1 MMSDLKLFAYDLED
15 FIKSIVKKH
24 TESDITIYGRKDEKG
39 NITLFSPLRYP
50 DKISSLTD
58 SMTLSDYCLING
70 RKFDGFLGENIICA
84 DLMNKKNGL
93 FITDSFTD
101 TGKLKSI
108 IKGSNLENYRMYDG
122 NAMDMLETLDRN
134 IVKPDPTGNVKV
146 IIDHFFKVKSVGTV
160 ILGFVLSGTLK
171 KHQTLYLNPAGV
183 QVQVRSI
190 QMNDV
195 DFDEAPA
202 GSRVG
207 IALKNADIESIDR
220 GATLS
225 EEIEIPLKE
234 IRGNI
239 KFHRAV
245 PEDARKDGEVF
256 VSGHFIYSRGI
267 MENGKITMDK
277 PVLPWDDYIL
287 IKPNAKPRVI
297 GKIDRLNE

>member
-1 MMSDLKLFAYDLED
+1 MSDLKLFAYDLED

-58 SMTLSDYCLING
+58 SMTLSDYCFING

-93 FITDSFTD
+93 FVIDSFTD
-101 TGKLKSI
+101 TEKLNNI
-108 IKGSNLENYRMYDG
+108 VKGSNLKNYRMYDG

-134 IVKPDPTGNVKV
+134 VLNLNKEGDVKV

-160 ILGFVLSGTLK
+160 ILGFVLCGTLK

-190 QMNDV
+190 QMNDI

-220 GATLS
+220 GATLTV
-225 EEIEIPLKE
+225 EKEIPLKE
-234 IRGNI
+234 ISGKI
-239 KFHRAV
+239 QFHRAV
-245 PEDARKDGEVF
+245 PEEARKDGEVF

-277 PVLPWDDYIL
+277 PILPWDDYIL

-297 GKIDRLNE
+297 GRIDRINE

>member
-1 MMSDLKLFAYDLED
+1 MSDLKLFAYDLED

-70 RKFDGFLGENIICA
+70 KKFDGFLGENIICA

-93 FITDSFTD
+93 FVIDAFTD
-101 TGKLKSI
+101 TERLNYI
-108 IKGSNLENYRMYDG
+108 IKGSNLRNYKMYDG
-122 NAMDMLETLDRN
+122 NAMDMLENLDRN
-134 IVKPDPTGNVKV
+134 VSNINDEGRVKV

-171 KHQTLYLNPAGV
+171 KHQNLYLNPAGV

-190 QMNDV
+190 QMNDI
-195 DFDEAPA
+195 DFEEAPA

-220 GATLS
+220 GATLT
-225 EEIEIPLKE
+225 EEMEIPLKE
-234 IRGNI
+234 IRGKI
-239 KFHRAV
+239 EFHRAV
-245 PEDARKDGEVF
+245 PEDVRKDGEVF

-277 PVLPWDDYIL
+277 PILPWDDYIL
-287 IKPNAKPRVI
+287 VKPNAKPRVI
-297 GKIDRLNE
+297 GRLDRFNA